1 MFWQTQ
7 GSGKSYSMG
16 FYSQKIQRKVPGDW
30 TFVIV
35 TDRTDLDEQ
44 IAETFKAAG
53 VVSQARCNLLWPP
66 MQLILRKHMAE
77 RGDTSQ
83 AENDPG
89 LADFVLLITILVA
102 S

>member
-16 FYSQKIQRKVPGDW
+16 FYSEKIQRKVPGDW

-53 VVSQARCNLLWPP
+53 VVFRPDAICSGRRC
-66 MQLILRKHMAE
+66 
-77 RGDTSQ
+77 S
-83 AENDPG
+83 
-89 LADFVLLITILVA
+89 
-102 S
+102 